1 MTCIIFLV
9 LYTLYSSVTR
19 SIPTTSYMKAVEWW
33 LLFHIAGPF
42 IIFNVIFLKEHKFQK
57 EHYMKQERDE
67 STMLIILDKLI
78 DYFVFFGKFILPA
91 VTAVFVIIFTI
102 IVLMQY

>member
-1 MTCIIFLV
+1 
-9 LYTLYSSVTR
+9 
-19 SIPTTSYMKAVEWW
+19 MKAVEWW

-67 STMLIILDKLI
+67 NTMVMMLDRLI
-78 DYFVFFGKFILPA
+78 DHFVFFGKFILPG
-91 VTAVFVIIFTI
+91 VTAVFVIIFTV